1 MKKLIAFDLD
11 GTLALSKQALDDEMA
26 DLLGQLTLVA
36 MVDIIS
42 GGDWPQFEKQVV
54 SRMPASANLD
64 NFIIQPTTGTKL
76 YRHHDGQWDR
86 VFADLFSEEESRKIR
101 EALQKAVEQAGYA
114 NEQTWGEQIED
125 RGSQITFSA
134 LGQQAPLEAKD
145 KWDPDHAKRKVLQGI
160 LQGMLPDLSIN
171 IGGST
176 SIDITRKGIDKAYGL
191 KRLSET
197 IGVGIEQ
204 MLFLG
209 DAIFPGGNDYP
220 AKAMGMDTVRVRDV
234 QETKSV
240 VTGLIACLKG

>member
-11 GTLALSKQALDDEMA
+11 GTLALSKQPLDDEMA
-26 DLLGQLTLVA
+26 DLLAKLTHVA

-54 SRMPASANLD
+54 SRMPGYADLD
-64 NFIIQPTTGTKL
+64 AFIIQPTTGTKL
-76 YRHHDGQWDR
+76 YRHAHGKWEA
-86 VFADLFSEEESRKIR
+86 VYAELFTEEEGKQIR
-101 EALQKAVEQAGYA
+101 TALQKAVEQAGYA
-114 NEQTWGEQIED
+114 HEQTWGEQIED
-125 RGSQITFSA
+125 RGSQVTFSA

-145 KWDPDHAKRKVLQGI
+145 KWDPDHEKRKKLQAI

-176 SIDITRKGIDKAYGL
+176 SIDITRKGVDKAYGL
-191 KRLSET
+191 KKLGET
-197 IGVGIEQ
+197 VKVDLDAI
-204 MLFLG
+204 LFLG

-220 AKAMGMDTVRVRDV
+220 AKTLGLDTVRVRDV

-240 VTGLIACLKG
+240 ITGLIACMKA

>member
-26 DLLGQLTLVA
+26 DLLANLTQVA

-54 SRMPASANLD
+54 SRMPAHAKLD

-76 YRHHDGQWDR
+76 YRHKDGRWER
-86 VFADLFSEEESRKIR
+86 IFADLFSPEESQKIR
-101 EALQKAVEQAGYA
+101 DSLKQAVEQAGYA
-114 NEQTWGEQIED
+114 HEQTWGEQIED

-145 KWDPDHAKRKVLQGI
+145 KWDPDHEKRKKLQAI

-176 SIDITRKGIDKAYGL
+176 SIDVTRKGVDKAYGL
-191 KRLSET
+191 KRLSEN
-197 IGVGIEQ
+197 VGIGIDE

-240 VTGLIACLKG
+240 VAGLIACLKV

>member
-1 MKKLIAFDLD
+1 MKRLIAFDLD
-11 GTLALSKQALDDEMA
+11 GTLALSKQALDEDMA
-26 DLLGQLTLVA
+26 DLLGRLTQVA

-54 SRMPASANLD
+54 SRMPAAAALD
-64 NFIIQPTTGTKL
+64 NLIIQPTTGTKL
-76 YRHHDGQWDR
+76 YRYQNGAWDR
-86 VFADLFSEEESRKIR
+86 IYADLFSAEESKQIR
-101 EALQKAVEQAGYA
+101 DALQDAVEQAGYA
-114 NEQTWGEQIED
+114 HEQTWGEQIED

-134 LGQQAPLEAKD
+134 LGQQAPLDAKE
-145 KWDPDHAKRKVLQGI
+145 KWDPDHAKRKILQSI

-176 SIDITRKGIDKAYGL
+176 SIDITRKGVDKAYGL

-197 IGVGIEQ
+197 VGVPLDQI
-204 MLFLG
+204 LFLG

-220 AKAMGMDTVRVRDV
+220 AKTLGLDTVRVRDV

-240 VTGLIACLKG
+240 VTGLIACLKA

>member
-26 DLLGQLTLVA
+26 ELLARLTQAA

-54 SRMPASANLD
+54 SRMPDGAKLD

-76 YRHHDGQWDR
+76 YRHQDGGWKA
-86 VFADLFSEEESRKIR
+86 VYAELFTEEEGKQIR
-101 EALQKAVEQAGYA
+101 DALKKAVEQAGYA
-114 NEQTWGEQIED
+114 HEQTWGEQIED
-125 RGSQITFSA
+125 RGSQVTFSA

-145 KWDPDHAKRKVLQGI
+145 KWDPDHEKRKKLQAI
-160 LQGMLPDLSIN
+160 LQNMLPDLSIN

-176 SIDITRKGIDKAYGL
+176 SIDITRKGVDKAYGL
-191 KRLSET
+191 NKLSET
-197 IGVGIEQ
+197 IGVPIAQ

-240 VTGLIACLKG
+240 IAGLIACMKP

>member
-26 DLLGQLTLVA
+26 ALLAKLTQVA

-54 SRMPASANLD
+54 SLMPAEANLD

-76 YRHHDGQWDR
+76 YRHKDGQWDR
-86 VFADLFSEEESRKIR
+86 IFADLFSAEESQKIR
-101 EALQKAVEQAGYA
+101 DSLSQAVAQAGYA
-114 NEQTWGEQIED
+114 HEQTWGEQIED
-125 RGSQITFSA
+125 RGSQVTFSA

-145 KWDPDHAKRKVLQGI
+145 KWDPDHEKRKKLQAI
-160 LQGMLPDLSIN
+160 LQDMLPDLSIN

-176 SIDITRKGIDKAYGL
+176 SIDITRKGVDKAYGL
-191 KRLSET
+191 KRLSENV
-197 IGVGIEQ
+197 GLGIEQ

-240 VTGLIACLKG
+240 IAGLIACMKP

>member
-26 DLLGQLTLVA
+26 GLLAALTQVA

-54 SRMPASANLD
+54 SRMPGSANLD

-76 YRHHDGQWDR
+76 YRHRDGVWDA
-86 VFADLFSEEESRKIR
+86 VYAELFSEDEGRQIR
-101 EALQKAVEQAGYA
+101 ESLQKAVEQAGYA
-114 NEQTWGEQIED
+114 HEQTWGEQIED

-145 KWDPDHAKRKVLQGI
+145 KWDPDHEKRKKLQAI

-176 SIDITRKGIDKAYGL
+176 SIDITRKGVDKAYGL
-191 KRLSET
+191 RKLSET
-197 IGVGIEQ
+197 VGVELNAI
-204 MLFLG
+204 LFLG

-220 AKAMGMDTVRVRDV
+220 AKALGLDTVRVRDV

-240 VTGLIACLKG
+240 ITGLIACLKA

>member
-1 MKKLIAFDLD
+1 MKKLVAFDLD

-26 DLLGQLTLVA
+26 ELLAQLTQVA

-54 SRMPASANLD
+54 SRMPDTAKLD

-76 YRHHDGQWDR
+76 YRHQDGEWK
-86 VFADLFSEEESRKIR
+86 AIYAELFTEDEGRQIR
-101 EALQKAVEQAGYA
+101 ESLQKAVEQAGYA
-114 NEQTWGEQIED
+114 HEQTWGEQIED

-145 KWDPDHAKRKVLQGI
+145 KWDPDHEKRKILQKI

-176 SIDITRKGIDKAYGL
+176 SIDITRKGVDKAYGL
-191 KRLSET
+191 RKLSET
-197 IGVGIEQ
+197 VGVELDAI
-204 MLFLG
+204 LFLG

-220 AKAMGMDTVRVRDV
+220 AKTLGLDTVRVRDV

-240 VTGLIACLKG
+240 VTGLIACLKA

>member
-26 DLLGQLTLVA
+26 ALLAKLTQVA

-54 SRMPASANLD
+54 SRMPAEANLD

-76 YRHHDGQWDR
+76 YRHKDGQWDR
-86 VFADLFSEEESRKIR
+86 IFADLFSAEESQKIR
-101 EALQKAVEQAGYA
+101 DSLSQAVAQAGYA
-114 NEQTWGEQIED
+114 HEQTWGEQIED
-125 RGSQITFSA
+125 RGSQVTFSA

-145 KWDPDHAKRKVLQGI
+145 KWDPDHEKRKKLQAI
-160 LQGMLPDLSIN
+160 LQDMLPDLSIN

-176 SIDITRKGIDKAYGL
+176 SIDITRKGVDKAYGL
-191 KRLSET
+191 KRLSENV
-197 IGVGIEQ
+197 GLGIEQ

-240 VTGLIACLKG
+240 IAGLIACMKP